1 MEIVDPDIASI
12 TAFGDPTATLAPA
25 REVRERQRPSSK
37 QRQGSQPKKTGGQPG
52 KKRRDTSQR
61 GDTSSTRGDRKPHR
75 GQGSRQDDQR
85 SEARRSDSNDRPRR
99 TTEAQR
105 DRQRQAEGDGSSRN
119 NRGER
124 RQSGP
129 SSHRK
134 GRRLASVVRLR
145 AVTAKVEPL
154 GLALQV
160 VADKPCCNAT
170 SEHRAHHETSAL
182 R

>member
-1 MEIVDPDIASI
+1 MTPRRHSHRHEKCGSASVRRRSSVK
-12 TAFGDPTATLAPA
+12 GRNRRRLVVNLA
-25 REVRERQRPSSK
+25 RSDVILHNVVTRRQ
-37 QRQGSQPKKTGGQPG
+37 
-52 KKRRDTSQR
+52 
-61 GDTSSTRGDRKPHR
+61 RGDRKPHR

-145 AVTAKVEPL
+145 AVTARSSL